1 MAASLKPHHLGRYK
15 DLGALLLAHGR
26 GAWKANRG
34 VDFDEDAAREDAER
48 LACALEEMGPTFVK
62 LGQLLST
69 RVDLLPPAYTDAL
82 ARLQDDVE
90 PFSFADVERIVTDE
104 LGVRISKAFG
114 YLDHEP
120 LAAASLG
127 QVHRGELRDGRPVA
141 VKVQRPGVR
150 QQVVADME
158 VIEELASFVDEHTRA
173 GRRYGFAGM
182 AEQFRRSLMAELDYR
197 REASNLRTLA
207 DDLAGYDRIVV
218 PRPIDDF
225 TTSVVLTMEYVA
237 GRNVGSLG
245 PLAQLEIDGDALAEQ
260 LFRAYLD
267 QVLVHGFFHADPHP
281 GNVLLTDD
289 GRLAL
294 VDVGMV
300 ATVSSSMQDG
310 LVRLLL
316 ALSDGR
322 ADETADALSSLGEA
336 TPDFDMELFR
346 SRIVELVELNRAAT
360 VGDLSAGR
368 LVGELMQISGEC
380 GLRPPAELTMLGKA
394 LLNLDEVA
402 RVLAPDFDPNAVLRD
417 HSGDILR
424 RRMLASA
431 SPAKVAAAAMDA
443 VEFAEKLPSRVNKVM
458 DALAEG
464 ELTLN
469 IEGIDEAELMRGIQK
484 LANRVTTGVVVA
496 ALIMGGAL
504 VSRIDT
510 GTQVFGYPV
519 LSMVM
524 FAIAAVAGAWLVATT
539 LRHDL
544 PQHRRRRV

>member
-1 MAASLKPHHLGRYK
+1 
-15 DLGALLLAHGR
+15 DL
-26 GAWKANRG
+26 
-34 VDFDEDAAREDAER
+34 
-48 LACALEEMGPTFVK
+48 
-62 LGQLLST
+62 S
-69 RVDLLPPAYTDAL
+69 
-82 ARLQDDVE
+82 
-90 PFSFADVERIVTDE
+90 
-104 LGVRISKAFG
+104 
-114 YLDHEP
+114 
-120 LAAASLG
+120 
-127 QVHRGELRDGRPVA
+127 
-141 VKVQRPGVR
+141 
-150 QQVVADME
+150 
-158 VIEELASFVDEHTRA
+158 
-173 GRRYGFAGM
+173 
-182 AEQFRRSLMAELDYR
+182 
-197 REASNLRTLA
+197 
-207 DDLAGYDRIVV
+207 GYDRIVV